1 MAPKADEVKL
11 LLIKASP
18 YAMSCAIALRE
29 KGVEFEEVDQDLT
42 AKGHLLLRSNPVY
55 EEVPVLIHNGT
66 PIAQSL
72 VILEYIEEV
81 WPPSHT
87 TPSLLPGSAYHRSL
101 SRFWADFVNKKFF
114 VTGIHLLRRVG
125 EDHATARKEVVEHFL
140 TLEKGMRAIGSEGP
154 FFLGEKMSMADVM
167 LAPLITWLLTFE
179 ELGDFKFPGPDK
191 CARIHKWLA
200 AMREHPSVAASLPS
214 SDWLWENIAAWR
226 RYILEHFP
234 DGLYSKFPQN

>member
-1 MAPKADEVKL
+1 MALKGDEVKL

-42 AKGHLLLRSNPVY
+42 AKGDLLLRSNPVY

-66 PIAQSL
+66 PIVQSL
-72 VILEYIEEV
+72 VILEYIEEA
-81 WPPSHT
+81 WPPSDT
-87 TPSLLPGSAYHRSL
+87 TPSLLPGSAYDRSL
-101 SRFWADFVNKKFF
+101 SRFWADFINKKFF

-125 EDHATARKEVVEHFL
+125 EDHATARKEVVEHFV

-167 LAPLITWLLTFE
+167 LAPLITWLRTFE
-179 ELGDFKFPGPDK
+179 ELGEFKFPGPEK
-191 CARIHKWLA
+191 CGRIHKWLA
-200 AMREHPSVAASLPS
+200 AMRQHPTVAASLPPPE
-214 SDWLWENIAAWR
+214 WLWENIAAWR
-226 RYILEHFP
+226 RYILDNFP
-234 DGLYSKFPQN
+234 GGLYNNFPQK